1 MVEAEFPNLI
11 ALLTGEEV
19 GPQIKWFAN
28 TTTDSQT
35 ELYDYVF
42 AL

>member
-1 MVEAEFPNLI
+1 MVEGEFPNLI

-28 TTTDSQT
+28 TTI
-35 ELYDYVF
+35 YVF